1 MDGFWGLIF
10 FISFIHVGCFMRSLI
25 ARSILVGL
33 GALMVSMSLFTMF
46 SPDMDNI
53 FLPPI
58 NISNLDIDSANALS
72 TMIRTYAGFWLGCG
86 YLTVRFVY
94 SSSKVQIGSVLLYI
108 FGCMIIGRITS
119 LFYDGYN
126 MHSLIS
132 LGLGVLLFLALY
144 FVHQFRKNQL
154 DYNL

>member
-1 MDGFWGLIF
+1 MDGLWDLVLFTG
-10 FISFIHVGCFMRSLI
+10 FIYVGGFMRSLI
-25 ARSILVGL
+25 ARSILVIL
-33 GALMVSMSLFTMF
+33 GGIMVVMALVTIF
-46 SPDMDNI
+46 SPEVGNR

-58 NISNLDIDSANALS
+58 ELGDAALS

-86 YLTVRFVY
+86 YLTIRFVY

-108 FGCMIIGRITS
+108 FGCMIIGRLAS

-126 MHSLIS
+126 THSLIS
-132 LGLGVLLFLALY
+132 LGLGIILFLSLY
-144 FVHQFRKNQL
+144 TVHQLRKNQL